1 MVATAEPTKKKRS
14 LFSAANEEKG
24 LFNLLKNFF
33 FEAKHQTPVEKG
45 GRKISVSSRLAESNT
60 N

>member
-1 MVATAEPTKKKRS
+1 M
-14 LFSAANEEKG
+14 
-24 LFNLLKNFF
+24 LKNFF